1 MINQE
6 MEVDNGIVDYADFEA
21 ELQKL
26 KDLDEN

>member
-6 MEVDNGIVDYADFEA
+6 MEVDNGIVHYADFEA